1 MSKFRT
7 IVMYF
12 ALICV
17 TLVLLFGVNRME
29 NRLDTAV
36 AAHNLRFTGQIK
48 NAPPLVTFTTVALG
62 SFRGLVA
69 DLLWLR
75 AGSLQQQGS
84 YFEMVQLARWITDL
98 QPTFSGATAYLAWN
112 MAYNISVTCSSF
124 EDRWRWVNEGIKLIR
139 DQAIEYNP
147 EDPILYKELAWIFQH
162 KLGNI
167 MDDANLYYKNRL
179 AVLVTNVAGIRPD
192 WTALAA
198 APKDR
203 EAFMTEYPENSRV
216 WKAARAAGYKD
227 YDALYAAFKTPEP
240 SALPQGFLNRIA
252 DDEKLVAKLNAYFHA
267 AYLRERLKL
276 DPKLILEINREYG
289 EMDWRVPESQAIYWA
304 TLGIKRTPGHR
315 DLSCDRIITQ
325 SLYEAFRSGR
335 ILMIDDKSF
344 ETLTLVPNLKLVN
357 SVYDRYRKVQEEY
370 EPNNSMSTFRSARIN
385 FLKDAVATLYNYGSF
400 SEAAKFYKKLQKE
413 EPGAHRLPLEDFVMR
428 EWAEQVRDASV
439 KRASEIVSGLI
450 LRSIFFLIYNDHD
463 AALANERMARFI
475 YNRYQRTMGDQ
486 PRTTLPPYSEMK
498 KAMIENL
505 RKTMNP
511 TLVEILK
518 QKIQEDQGNTAGPL
532 KSTQEKNQKES
543 GSYSEFKRN
552 RGN

>member
-12 ALICV
+12 TLVCV
-17 TLVLLFGVNRME
+17 TLLLLFGVNRME
-29 NRLDTAV
+29 NRLDAAV
-36 AAHNLRFTGQIK
+36 AEHHLRFTGQIK

-75 AGSLQQQGS
+75 AGSLQEKGS

-179 AVLVTNVAGIRPD
+179 AVEITNVAGIRPD
-192 WTALAA
+192 WEALAA
-198 APKDR
+198 APDNPA
-203 EAFMTEYPENSRV
+203 AFLKKYPPEHRI
-216 WKAARAAGYKD
+216 WKAAKDAGFET
-227 YDALYAAFKTPEP
+227 YDALYTAFKQPEP
-240 SALPQGFLNRIA
+240 SALPQPFLNRIA
-252 DDEKLVAKLNAYFHA
+252 DDEKLVAELNAYFHA
-267 AYLRERLKL
+267 EYLRERLKL
-276 DPKLILEINREYG
+276 DPKVIVEINKEYG

-304 TLGIKRTPGHR
+304 TMGIKRTPGNR

-335 ILMIDDKSF
+335 ILMIDEKAF
-344 ETLTLVPNLKLVN
+344 ETITLVPNLQLVDA
-357 SVYDRYRKVQEEY
+357 VYERFRKVQEIY
-370 EPNNSMSTFRSARIN
+370 EPNSPMSTFRSARIN
-385 FLKDAVATLYNYGSF
+385 FMKDAITTLYNYGSF
-400 SEAAKFYKKLQKE
+400 SKSAEYYKKLQKE
-413 EPGAHRLPLEDFVMR
+413 EPGSHRLPLDEFVMQQ
-428 EWAEQVRDASV
+428 WAEEVRDASV
-439 KRASEIVSGLI
+439 KKASEIVSGLI
-450 LRSIFFLIYNDHD
+450 FRSLFYLIYNDHD
-463 AALANERMARFI
+463 AAVANERMARFV
-475 YNRYQRTMGDQ
+475 YAKYQREMGDQ
-486 PRTTLPPYSEMK
+486 PRTTLPPYAEMK
-498 KAMIENL
+498 KSMVENL
-505 RKTMNP
+505 SKTMNP
-511 TLVEILK
+511 AMVEILK
-518 QKIQEDQGNTAGPL
+518 QKIREDQADAPGPL
-532 KSTQEKNQKES
+532 KPKSNPLELK
-543 GSYSEFKRN
+543 
-552 RGN
+552 